1 VLAAAALLRVEAP
14 DWCVRVVHVTDLLV
28 LGIPQKYPLL
38 SANRASIG
46 CFPFIA
52 HVFKFMDTRRRSSS
66 GCENGRTTTPFDM
79 LVKNRCSRYHLVI
92 QAAQKI
98 GMRNHSEKH

>member
-28 LGIPQKYPLL
+28 LGIPQNILCSRRTALPSVVSHSLPT
-38 SANRASIG
+38 SSS
-46 CFPFIA
+46 
-52 HVFKFMDTRRRSSS
+52 FMDTRRRSSS